1 MQASISRLRIYRMVR
16 ASSAKAAPRLHPYP
30 LSPCYNTTLHRAR
43 NPILYSQ
50 PLLSLFCEVQN
61 LDTEGFQL
69 AGSLLQHSDLM
80 RDSNVGKVRV
90 DGFYDLVIVVP
101 ELLKLEIKVVKPC
114 DELHLRRVASDDD
127 ELLGEDSF
135 DDKTASVMLQSSF
148 AEQLVETDMLLFIEP
163 ERILVTRCSGLPVG
177 YVCQF
182 SVGIHR

>member
-1 MQASISRLRIYRMVR
+1 
-16 ASSAKAAPRLHPYP
+16 
-30 LSPCYNTTLHRAR
+30 
-43 NPILYSQ
+43 
-50 PLLSLFCEVQN
+50 
-61 LDTEGFQL
+61 
-69 AGSLLQHSDLM
+69 M
-80 RDSNVGKVRV
+80 RDSNVGKVRI
-90 DGFYDLVIVVP
+90 DSLYNLVVVVRKFL
-101 ELLKLEIKVVKPC
+101 ELEIKIIQPG
-114 DELHLRRVASDDD
+114 DELRLRRIASDDN

>member
-1 MQASISRLRIYRMVR
+1 
-16 ASSAKAAPRLHPYP
+16 
-30 LSPCYNTTLHRAR
+30 
-43 NPILYSQ
+43 
-50 PLLSLFCEVQN
+50 
-61 LDTEGFQL
+61 
-69 AGSLLQHSDLM
+69 M
-80 RDSNVGKVRV
+80 RDRDVGKVRI
-90 DGFYDLVIVVP
+90 DGFYNLVIVVP
-101 ELLKLEIKVVKPC
+101 ELLKSEIKVVKPC
-114 DELHLRRVASDDD
+114 DELHLRRVAFDDD

>member
-1 MQASISRLRIYRMVR
+1 
-16 ASSAKAAPRLHPYP
+16 
-30 LSPCYNTTLHRAR
+30 
-43 NPILYSQ
+43 
-50 PLLSLFCEVQN
+50 
-61 LDTEGFQL
+61 
-69 AGSLLQHSDLM
+69 M
-80 RDSNVGKVRV
+80 RDRDVGKVRI
-90 DGFYDLVIVVP
+90 DDLYNLIIVISQ
-101 ELLKLEIKVVKPC
+101 LLKLEVKVIEPR

-182 SVGIHR
+182 SVGIHNIG

>member
-1 MQASISRLRIYRMVR
+1 
-16 ASSAKAAPRLHPYP
+16 
-30 LSPCYNTTLHRAR
+30 
-43 NPILYSQ
+43 
-50 PLLSLFCEVQN
+50 
-61 LDTEGFQL
+61 
-69 AGSLLQHSDLM
+69 M
-80 RDSNVGKVRV
+80 RDRDVGKVRI
-90 DGFYDLVIVVP
+90 DGFYNLVIVVP

-114 DELHLRRVASDDD
+114 D
-127 ELLGEDSF
+127 DSF